1 MTNDNL
7 RKMTG
12 YIVPFQNKGG
22 GSYNLSFQTRVNPY
36 TNDKYLGGILLTTN
50 LGVDGMNIQR
60 TATITQFSNPQ
71 WTAIRDAC
79 ISYFK
84 DLEPV
89 PSYLVNDNTA
99 VKVMFDFA
107 GIEDKYVGPKYDD
120 NNNLISGDVTYTNI
134 HVQNIELVENKS
146 FVTDS
151 DIVDAESSLL

>member
-12 YIVPFQNKGG
+12 YVVPFQNKGG
-22 GSYNLSFQTRVNPY
+22 GSYNVSLQTRVNPY
-36 TNDKYLGGILLTTN
+36 NNDKYLGGIQLTTN

-60 TATITQFSNPQ
+60 TATITHFSNPQ

-79 ISYFK
+79 VSFFK

-89 PSYLVNDNTA
+89 PSYLINDDTA

-107 GIEDKYVGPKYDD
+107 GIEDKYVEAKYDE
-120 NNNLISGDVTYTNI
+120 NNKIIKPAKTYVNI